1 MCHCLL
7 YTSVWDAKNGSL
19 PLVYALNGNGEGD
32 FYYFNAEDGSLLKA
46 SPDGAAAERETTP
59 VSYTHL
65 DVYKRQDLN
74 SRYRGINSETDVL
87 SFPANDLEE
96 PLCRA
101 LEKGL
106 AVEKGETAE
115 IALGD
120 IYISVEKAIEQGSL
134 YGNSPEEELGFLAV
148 HGALHLMGYDH
159 IEKED
164 EVIMRE
170 RQRKILGRAAE

>member
-1 MCHCLL
+1 MNCNCNVDTTLEQVEQS
-7 YTSVWDAKNGSL
+7 YIAAVKTAAEKAMQAENI
-19 PLVYALNGNGEGD
+19 NGEIELVLVD
-32 FYYFNAEDGSLLKA
+32 N
-46 SPDGAAAERETTP
+46 
-59 VSYTHL
+59 SYI
-65 DVYKRQDLN
+65 KDLN

-96 PLCRA
+96 PLCCA
-101 LEKGL
+101 LEKGF

-120 IYISVEKAIEQGSL
+120 IYISVEKAIKQGSF

>member
-1 MCHCLL
+1 MNCNCNVDTTLEQVEQG
-7 YTSVWDAKNGSL
+7 YISAVK
-19 PLVYALNGNGEGD
+19 
-32 FYYFNAEDGSLLKA
+32 
-46 SPDGAAAERETTP
+46 AAAEKAMQAENINGEIEL
-59 VSYTHL
+59 VLVDNSFI
-65 DVYKRQDLN
+65 KDLN

-101 LEKGL
+101 LEKGF